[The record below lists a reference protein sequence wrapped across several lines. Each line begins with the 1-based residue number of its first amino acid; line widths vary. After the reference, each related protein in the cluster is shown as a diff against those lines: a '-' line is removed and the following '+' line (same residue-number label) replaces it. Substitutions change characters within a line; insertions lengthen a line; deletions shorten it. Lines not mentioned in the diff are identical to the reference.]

1 LTRTIKGG
9 QLKVLTQDQ
18 IERISNASLEIL
30 ETLGV
35 KVQEESA
42 LQLLAKSGVEVD
54 TKTQVVKVPPSLV
67 KESLRKAP
75 NRILLSGKTP
85 EYDLELEGTNVYT
98 FGGGSLVH
106 VLDLEGRHRLANS
119 KDLEDLTRLQDK
131 LENPHM
137 MHCTVIP
144 SDVPIVGSSLIRY
157 ALTTR
162 NTWKHVFADSE
173 GKQGV
178 LDLLKLTRI
187 VTGEE
192 DLTKKH
198 YFTTCS
204 CIVSPLKQNR
214 DSVEVIME
222 AAKWNVPNILDEMP
236 SPGGTAPVT
245 LAGLLVEQNA
255 NILCSLVIAQ
265 LVNPGAPCIYGAPS
279 GGMDMRT
286 GNFSGAAP
294 EAGLIAVASAQIAHH
309 YGLPCMTGVGLD
321 SKIPDQQAGYERA
334 SNFLMSALGGTNLY
348 VDSTGA
354 LETERL
360 CSYEQVA
367 IDNEILQM
375 VYRILRGIEV
385 TDETLALDVIRNVG
399 PLGAHFL
406 SQEHTRRHMRTE
418 LWIPDLTDR
427 NTWEGW
433 QRTGGK
439 DIRERANEKVR
450 KILTEHWPKPL
461 SNDVETAIYQEA
473 KEAQNKLLEKR

>member
-1 LTRTIKGG
+1 MTRTIKGG

-30 ETLGV
+30 ETVGV
-35 KVQEESA
+35 RVQEENA

-67 KESLRKAP
+67 KESLKKAP
-75 NRILLSGKTP
+75 NRILLSGKTS

-178 LDLLKLTRI
+178 LDLLKLARI
-187 VTGEE
+187 VAGEE

-245 LAGLLVEQNA
+245 LAGLLIEQNA

-433 QRTGGK
+433 ERAGGK
-439 DIRERANEKVR
+439 DIRERAKEKVR

-461 SNDVETAIYQEA
+461 SKDVETAIYQEA
-473 KEAQNKLLEKR
+473 KEAQKKLLEKQ

>member
-1 LTRTIKGG
+1 
-9 QLKVLTQDQ
+9 
-18 IERISNASLEIL
+18 
-30 ETLGV
+30 
-35 KVQEESA
+35 
-42 LQLLAKSGVEVD
+42 
-54 TKTQVVKVPPSLV
+54 
-67 KESLRKAP
+67 
-75 NRILLSGKTP
+75 
-85 EYDLELEGTNVYT
+85 
-98 FGGGSLVH
+98 
-106 VLDLEGRHRLANS
+106 
-119 KDLEDLTRLQDK
+119 LEDLTRLQDK

-173 GKQGV
+173 GKQGF

-192 DLTKKH
+192 DLRKKH
-198 YFTTCS
+198 FFTTCS

-222 AAKWNVPNILDEMP
+222 AARWSVPNILDEMP
-236 SPGGTAPVT
+236 TPGGTAPVT

-279 GGMDMRT
+279 CGMDMRT
-286 GNFSGAAP
+286 GNVSGAAP

-334 SNFLMSALGGTNLY
+334 SNFLMNALGGTNLY

-354 LETERL
+354 LEQERL
-360 CSYEQVA
+360 CSYEQVV

-385 TDETLALDVIRNVG
+385 TDETLALDIIRNVG

-406 SQEHTRRHMRTE
+406 SQEHTRKHMRTE

-433 QRTGGK
+433 ERMGGK
-439 DIRERANEKVR
+439 DIRERAKEKAER
-450 KILTEHWPKPL
+450 ILQEHWPKPL
-461 SNDVETAIYQEA
+461 SKDIEAAVYQEA
-473 KEAQNKLLEKR
+473 KEAQKRLLEKR